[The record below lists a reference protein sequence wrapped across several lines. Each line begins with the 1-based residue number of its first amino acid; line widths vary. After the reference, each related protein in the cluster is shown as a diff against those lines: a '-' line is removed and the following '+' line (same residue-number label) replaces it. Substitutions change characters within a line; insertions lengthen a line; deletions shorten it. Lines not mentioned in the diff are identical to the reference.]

1 MRKLSSRSNQSSTF
15 AIFGGSK
22 MSLQKLSERQHDF
35 NIFPKTRQDF
45 TKKSQ
50 KFKVSKFSQ
59 NFRSHWHWHAQKITQ
74 TVSTTS
80 ILLECAKDVTFSEK
94 C

>member
-35 NIFPKTRQDF
+35 KIFLRRDKI
-45 TKKSQ
+45 SQ
-50 KFKVSKFSQ
+50 KIQKVQSC
-59 NFRSHWHWHAQKITQ
+59 KIFVF
-74 TVSTTS
+74 TVTDMH
-80 ILLECAKDVTFSEK
+80 IK
-94 C
+94 